1 MTEPRLTERITIRL
15 TETEYAQ
22 IFAIAEEE
30 QRKGAD
36 MARILLAASIRA
48 WRARDFSPVALYRR
62 IQRGLKGEPRVES

>member
-1 MTEPRLTERITIRL
+1 MAEQRLTERITIRL
-15 TETEYAQ
+15 TEAEYEQ

-36 MARILLAASIRA
+36 MALILLAAAVRA
-48 WRARDFSPVALYRR
+48 WQDRDFAPVSLFRR